1 MTDFMPKPPSEAYS
15 RIPWE
20 KIIEAAD
27 RIRTEEENA
36 SWAMDDLSFRKRFG
50 ISYDE
55 FCELI
60 NDLSDRDRQRYDK
73 IRVVDAEAAVLWVIE
88 RSASSDSR
96 E

>member
-1 MTDFMPKPPSEAYS
+1 MTDFMPKLPSEAHS

-20 KIIEAAD
+20 KLIEAAD

-36 SWAMDDLSFRKRFG
+36 WWAMDDLSFRKRFD

-55 FCELI
+55 FCDLI
-60 NDLSDRDRQRYDK
+60 NELSDRDRQRYDK
-73 IRVVDAEAAVLWVIE
+73 IRGVDAEAAVLWVIE
-88 RSASSDSR
+88 RSDSP

>member
-1 MTDFMPKPPSEAYS
+1 MTDFMPKPLSEAYS

-20 KIIEAAD
+20 KLIEGAD

-36 SWAMDDLSFRKRFG
+36 SWAIDDFSFRKRFG

-55 FCELI
+55 FCEFI
-60 NDLSDRDRQRYDK
+60 NELSDRGRQRYDK
-73 IRVVDAEAAVLWVIE
+73 IRGVDAEAAVLWVIE
-88 RSASSDSR
+88 RSTTSDSR